1 MVSYS
6 PASRQSHPL
15 PPSRCE
21 NFSVRTG
28 MQILL
33 FSSTDAKQG
42 QGDWRRVGHH
52 ITYSECKQRTQNS
65 FMDRDIP
72 YYELDFQLVRAT
84 TTLIRSHSL
93 PSACIDQE
101 FAHSGD
107 TCYIAHCYP
116 YTFTDLKDDLDQ
128 LSMTRPCEIF
138 RRDILCESLAGNAC
152 FIITVTD
159 ECE

>member
-1 MVSYS
+1 
-6 PASRQSHPL
+6 
-15 PPSRCE
+15 
-21 NFSVRTG
+21 

-33 FSSTDAKQG
+33 FSSADAKQG

-65 FMDRDIP
+65 FMDRDVS
-72 YYELDFQLVRAT
+72 YYELDFQLVRDYDV
-84 TTLIRSHSL
+84 HSL
-93 PSACIDQE
+93 SPSSSACADQE

-116 YTFTDLKDDLDQ
+116 YTFTDLKHDLDH

-159 ECE
+159 ECR